1 MILKGSDMYNPTRYQ
16 DSNQD
21 EIFELMDQYPF
32 ATVISVGP
40 DGPVV
45 SHLPITP
52 KRVEGKIELIGHL
65 ARANLHWQSLEQGK
79 TLVIFQGPHTY
90 VTPMWYKKNNVPTW
104 NYVTLHASGATQ
116 LIQDHEGLVDC
127 LKELTNHV
135 ERNWHSGWEFYLPED
150 LGPVQLP
157 KAIVGF
163 RIQVEKFN
171 FKKKLSQNR
180 SEEDRAGVLEG
191 LKLRRDENSR
201 LVFDEMSKLYLAD
214 GKLR

>member
-1 MILKGSDMYNPTRYQ
+1 MYNPTRYQ
-16 DSNQD
+16 DRDED

-32 ATVISVGP
+32 ATVISVGK

-52 KRVEGKIELIGHL
+52 KRVDGQIELIGHL
-65 ARANLHWQSLEQGK
+65 ARANPHWQSLEQGK

-90 VTPMWYKKNNVPTW
+90 VTPSWYKKNNVPTW
-104 NYVTLHASGATQ
+104 NYITLHASGATR

-127 LKELTNHV
+127 LKELTDHV
-135 ERNWHSGWEFYLPED
+135 ERNWHSGWQFYLPED
-150 LGPVQLP
+150 LGSGQLT

-163 RIQVEKFN
+163 RIRVEKFN

-180 SEEDRAGVLEG
+180 SEQDRAGVLEG
-191 LKLRRDENSR
+191 LKLRTDENSR
-201 LVFDEMSKLYLAD
+201 MVFDEMSKLYSAD